1 MTGGKQGGI
10 FTGFG
15 FGAIQAGLF
24 TLEALRENNF
34 EQVVI
39 CEISPELVS
48 RVREN
53 KGRFTVNIAHADG
66 IESIEVGPIEIL
78 NPCCE
83 ADREILLEK
92 LAHSREAATA
102 VPSVEAYSS
111 TGPAS
116 IHRLL
121 ANSIRT
127 RKRAPLV
134 VYTAENNNQAAE
146 ILRDAVRSESGL
158 PEKDFDGS
166 ISFVNTVIGK
176 MSGIIT
182 DPGEIEARQLS
193 GLVPGYETAIL
204 VEEFNRILVSIPPTL
219 AENDWRPS
227 FSTFETRIDLLPFEE
242 AKLYGHNG
250 VHAMG
255 AYLAA
260 HLGLTRMDELR
271 EVPGAVDFL
280 HEALV
285 QEAGAALL
293 ARYGGIDELFT
304 PGGYAGYADELIARM
319 LNPHLGDLV
328 ARVARDPERKL
339 SWNDR
344 LVGTLRLGLETG
356 IKMPCFARAAAAALL
371 FLEPALSTNPA
382 APQAILE
389 PLWAADNPPVEEAA
403 EICSLIETSLDK
415 LRRNPPGDLFT

>member
-39 CEISPELVS
+39 CEISTELVS

-53 KGRFTVNIAHADG
+53 KGYFTVNIAHRDG

-83 ADREILLEK
+83 ADRDIIIEK
-92 LAHSREAATA
+92 LGRSREAATA
-102 VPSVEAYSS
+102 VPSVDAYSS

-121 ANSIRT
+121 ANSLPVG
-127 RKRAPLV
+127 KKDPLV

-146 ILRDAVRSESGL
+146 ILRDLVRSESDL
-158 PEKDFDGS
+158 PGEDFDGS

-176 MSGIIT
+176 MSGIIA

-193 GLVPGYETAIL
+193 SLVPGYETALL
-204 VEEFNRILVSIPPTL
+204 VEEFNRILVSAPPTL
-219 AENDWRPS
+219 ARKSWRPS
-227 FSTFETRIDLLPFEE
+227 FSTFETRSDLLPFEE

-255 AYLAA
+255 AYLGA
-260 HLGLTRMDELR
+260 HLGITRMDELR
-271 EVPGAVDFL
+271 AVPGAVDFL
-280 HEALV
+280 HKALV
-285 QEAGAALL
+285 GEAGAALL

-304 PGGYAGYADELIARM
+304 ANGYAGYADELISRM

-328 ARVARDPERKL
+328 ARVARDPGRKL
-339 SWNDR
+339 AWNDR
-344 LVGTLRLGLETG
+344 LVGTLRLGIETG
-356 IKMPCFARAAAAALL
+356 ITMPCFALAAAAALL
-371 FLEPALSTNPA
+371 FLEPALSTKPA

-389 PLWAADNPPVEEAA
+389 PLWAADNPPAQEAA
-403 EICSLIETSLDK
+403 EICSLVETGLEK
-415 LRRNPPGDLFT
+415 LRRNPPGNLFT

>member
-39 CEISPELVS
+39 CEISAELVS

-53 KGRFTVNIAHADG
+53 QGRFTVNIAHRDG
-66 IESIEVGPIEIL
+66 IESVEVGPIEIL

-102 VPSVEAYSS
+102 VPSVAAYSS

-121 ANSIRT
+121 ASSR
-127 RKRAPLV
+127 RAGKKDPLV

-158 PEKDFDGS
+158 QGEDFDGS

-182 DPGEIEARQLS
+182 DPGEIEARQLTC
-193 GLVPGYETAIL
+193 LVRGYETAIL
-204 VEEFNRILVSIPPTL
+204 VEEFNRILVSIPPAL
-219 AENDWRPS
+219 AKDNWRPS
-227 FSTFETRIDLLPFEE
+227 FSTFETRVDLLPFEE

-260 HLGLTRMDELR
+260 QLGLARMDELR
-271 EVPGAVDFL
+271 EVPGAADFL

-285 QEAGAALL
+285 KEAGAALL
-293 ARYGGIDELFT
+293 KRYGGVDELFT
-304 PGGYAGYADELIARM
+304 PAAYAAYADELISRM

-328 ARVARDPERKL
+328 ARVARDPGRKL
-339 SWNDR
+339 GWNDR
-344 LVGTLRLGLETG
+344 LVGTLRLGLKTETR
-356 IKMPCFARAAAAALL
+356 MPRFARAAAAALL
-371 FLEPALSTNPA
+371 FLEPALSTNDA
-382 APQAILE
+382 APQALLE
-389 PLWAADNPPVEEAA
+389 PLWAADNPPPGEAA
-403 EICSLIETSLDK
+403 EICALVQASLDK